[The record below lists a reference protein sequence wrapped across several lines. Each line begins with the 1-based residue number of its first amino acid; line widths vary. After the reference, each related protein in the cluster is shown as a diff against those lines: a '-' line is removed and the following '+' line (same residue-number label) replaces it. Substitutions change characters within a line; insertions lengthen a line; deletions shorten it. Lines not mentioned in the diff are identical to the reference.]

1 MAIPRV
7 APGTVGIDAAL
18 GRGKAS
24 ILDSAK
30 RLSARAVAAAAML
43 CLAAPATAGA
53 EPPALLVVLA
63 VDQLR
68 AGYIETYGHQWHAG
82 LRRLIDDGAWFEN
95 AAYPYRA
102 TVTCAGHATIATGS
116 FPARHGMVGNSWWDR
131 ADAAQVTCTT
141 DASQTPIAYG
151 GQARER
157 HGPAPLRTATLA
169 DVLRAEA
176 SGQSRVVSMSLKPRS
191 AITLAGQAADA
202 VTWFDAGGVWA
213 TSTAYSSA
221 PVDAVRQFVAAH
233 PVEQFAG
240 EAWERLLPPGAYLH
254 DDNGLGESPPAGWNA
269 RFPHPF
275 GEEAPAGPAPGALD
289 AAFYSRWRAS
299 PHSDEYLGRMA
310 GALIEAFELGAGDR
324 TDYLAI
330 GFSAVDYIGH
340 RFGPRSHEV
349 QDALVRLDR
358 TLGRLLE
365 TLDAR
370 VGRGR
375 YVVALSADHG
385 VSPVP
390 EQAAARGVDAGR
402 LDTDGLEAAVE
413 ALLASRLGQGPHV
426 AALRGL
432 ELYFEPG
439 VYESLRADPD
449 GLQAVLALL
458 KQTPG
463 VWRVYQGAR
472 LQDGAG
478 HRDPIARAA
487 ALSYFE
493 GRSGDLILIPKPYW
507 ISPGLAASHGS
518 PFPYDT
524 RVPVVLYGAGV
535 APGRHAVAATP
546 ADIAPTL
553 AALAGVTLPAAE
565 GRVLAAALARD

>member
-24 ILDSAK
+24 ILDSGK

-151 GQARER
+151 GQASER

-221 PVDAVRQFVAAH
+221 PVDAVWQFVAAH

-254 DDNGLGESPPAGWNA
+254 DDDGLGESPPAGWNA

-402 LDTDGLEAAVE
+402 LDTDGLEAAVRRHCWRH
-413 ALLASRLGQGPHV
+413 ASDRARTSPRCADSSCTSSRVSTNRCAPTRTACRPYWRCSSRHPVSGASIRGPAAGRRRAPGSDRARGRAQLLRRAQRRSDPDSQTVLDLARAGRLARQPVPLRHPRAGGAVRSRGRAGAPCRCGHP
-426 AALRGL
+426 RR
-432 ELYFEPG
+432 Y
-439 VYESLRADPD
+439 RADPRRAGGRD
-449 GLQAVLALL
+449 AAGRGRARA
-458 KQTPG
+458 
-463 VWRVYQGAR
+463 RSGAR
-472 LQDGAG
+472 
-478 HRDPIARAA
+478 
-487 ALSYFE
+487 
-493 GRSGDLILIPKPYW
+493 
-507 ISPGLAASHGS
+507 
-518 PFPYDT
+518 T
-524 RVPVVLYGAGV
+524 
-535 APGRHAVAATP
+535 
-546 ADIAPTL
+546 
-553 AALAGVTLPAAE
+553 
-565 GRVLAAALARD
+565 

>member
-1 MAIPRV
+1 M
-7 APGTVGIDAAL
+7 
-18 GRGKAS
+18 
-24 ILDSAK
+24 
-30 RLSARAVAAAAML
+30 RAVAAAAML

-68 AGYIETYGHQWHAG
+68 AGYIETYGHQWQAG

-102 TVTCAGHATIATGS
+102 TVTCAGRATIATGS
-116 FPARHGMVGNSWWDR
+116 FPARHGMVGNQWWDR
-131 ADAAQVTCTT
+131 ASAAPVTCTT
-141 DASQTPIAYG
+141 DAG
-151 GQARER
+151 
-157 HGPAPLRTATLA
+157 
-169 DVLRAEA
+169 
-176 SGQSRVVSMSLKPRS
+176 
-191 AITLAGQAADA
+191 
-202 VTWFDAGGVWA
+202 
-213 TSTAYSSA
+213 
-221 PVDAVRQFVAAH
+221 H

-240 EAWERLLPPGAYLH
+240 RAWERLLPPGAYLH
-254 DDNGLGESPPAGWNA
+254 DDDGLGESPAAGWNA

-275 GEEAPAGPAPGALD
+275 GAEAPAGPAPGALD
-289 AAFYSRWRAS
+289 AAFYGRWRAS

-310 GALIEAFELGAGDR
+310 GALIEAFELGAGGR

-370 VGRGR
+370 VGRNR
-375 YVVALSADHG
+375 YTVALSADHG

-402 LDTDGLEAAVE
+402 LETDGLEAAVE
-413 ALLASRLGQGPHV
+413 VLLASRLGPGPHV

-439 VYESLRADPD
+439 VYESLRADAD

-458 KQTPG
+458 KRTPG

-472 LQDGAG
+472 LQDGAAQ
-478 HRDPIARAA
+478 RDPITRAA
-487 ALSYFE
+487 ALSYYD
-493 GRSGDLILIPKPYW
+493 GRSGDLILVPKPYW

-535 APGRHAVAATP
+535 APGRHAVSATP

-553 AALAGVTLPAAE
+553 AAIAGVTLPDAD